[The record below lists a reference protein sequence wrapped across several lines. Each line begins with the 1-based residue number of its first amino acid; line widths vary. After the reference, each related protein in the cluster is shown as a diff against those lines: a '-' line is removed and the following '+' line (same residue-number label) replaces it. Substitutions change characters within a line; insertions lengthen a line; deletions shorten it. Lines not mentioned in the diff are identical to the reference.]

1 MQGLRR
7 KRAPSLP
14 ARPGATRPEPCRA
27 SGRKACAKQFLGAGK
42 SWGKPLGDRGL
53 GLPVKSLLFSID
65 TGEGRYRSGRRCK
78 GKRLLEPLLIL
89 ETRPMSKRN
98 ILFTALIAAAFAA
111 PSAFA
116 QEVDDQA
123 VRDAERAAQQA
134 AEAADAAEAAEQQ
147 FDTAAVEAQEAEAAA
162 EDAATADE
170 WPVQEEEEEE
180 EIDPAWAMDGT

>member
-53 GLPVKSLLFSID
+53 GLPVESLLFSID
-65 TGEGRYRSGRRCK
+65 TGERRYRSGRRCK

-147 FDTAAVEAQEAEAAA
+147 SDTAAVEAQEAEAAA

-180 EIDPAWAMDGT
+180 EIDPA